1 MVDVTPTTTPTSRG
15 TTPRLAHL
23 DLIRGRVTGPVADR
37 DEQRAPGTRVVEML
51 DVTDRSDSPFRV
63 VVPLE
68 PATEDGYVRLRGSD
82 GQVHGVG
89 PLGAEIDPR
98 APQPY
103 PLSPADPWAD
113 TWLYTNPIYISVR

>member
-1 MVDVTPTTTPTSRG
+1 
-15 TTPRLAHL
+15 
-23 DLIRGRVTGPVADR
+23 
-37 DEQRAPGTRVVEML
+37 ML